1 MDSWMLLKKHFKD
14 MELLDLIKVWLPLFS
29 EIFLQTF
36 VILVVMVKFHL
47 LMCEGLT
54 KDLLTKKGEKPTIS
68 TLLVAGGMGGV
79 GYWSLCYPLDI
90 IKSTIQTDSPS
101 ERKYK
106 TISQTAKMIYKEFGM
121 KGFYRGFT
129 PCLVRSFPANAVCFT
144 AYEMTKKKLEN
155 F

>member
-1 MDSWMLLKKHFKD
+1 LDCVKKTFQRYGISGSYQGIAATVLRNIPANFCYFGCYGKRNFFKFP
-14 MELLDLIKVWLPLFS
+14 K
-29 EIFLQTF
+29 
-36 VILVVMVKFHL
+36 
-47 LMCEGLT
+47 GLT

-90 IKSTIQTDSPS
+90 IKSTIQSDSPS
-101 ERKYK
+101 DRKYK
-106 TISQTAKMIYKEFGM
+106 TISQTAQMIYKEFGV

-129 PCLVRSFPANAVCFT
+129 PCIVRSFPANAVCFT
-144 AYEMTKKKLEN
+144 AYEMTKNKLEKL